1 MYFLRTTTVFI
12 FVAVLLCSSVNAEVK
27 PDMTEEE
34 IMEFNKQSYA
44 PKSAFEGRVKSGDM
58 PLAITR
64 PKQQYRK
71 NTMLEPIT
79 AEAKMRMMQSM
90 MAVNPFSV
98 RDMINMMVAKKR
110 VIPGITFD
118 EVVESIKVKANELNM
133 RASGHNT
140 PWKVL
145 REIDDPNSPR
155 VEFLSFCDLIAL
167 RKILDY
173 SLEFSALV
181 PCRIAVLEDADGVIW
196 LTTLDWDVRWLDT
209 SPNPNRISD
218 DLRERAITIR
228 KNIEIM
234 MEAAATGDF

>member
-1 MYFLRTTTVFI
+1 MYFIRTTTLFMFI
-12 FVAVLLCSSVNAEVK
+12 AVLLGSPVNAEVK
-27 PDMTEEE
+27 PNMTEEE
-34 IMEFNKQSYA
+34 TLEFNKQSYA
-44 PKSAFEGRVKSGDM
+44 PKSAFEGQVKSGDM
-58 PLAITR
+58 PMAITR

-110 VIPGITFD
+110 VVPGISFD
-118 EVVESIKVKANELNM
+118 EVIESIKVKANELNM
-133 RASGHNT
+133 KASGHNT

-167 RKILDY
+167 RQILDY

-181 PCRIAVLEDADGVIW
+181 PCRIAVAEDADGAIW

-218 DLRERAITIR
+218 ELRERALNIR

>member
-1 MYFLRTTTVFI
+1 MYFIRTTAVFV
-12 FVAVLLCSSVNAEVK
+12 FLAALLCSPVNAEVK
-27 PDMTEEE
+27 TNMTEEE
-34 IMEFNKQSYA
+34 ITEFNKQSFEE
-44 PKSAFEGRVKSGDM
+44 KSAFEGRITEENKPWV
-58 PLAITR
+58 PTR
-64 PKQQYRK
+64 PTQEYRK
-71 NTMLEPIT
+71 NTMLEPIS
-79 AEAKMRMMQSM
+79 AQAKMRMMQSM

-110 VIPGITFD
+110 VLPGITFD
-118 EVVESIKVKANELNM
+118 EVVESIKLKANELNM
-133 RASGHNT
+133 KASGHNT

-167 RKILDY
+167 RQILDY

-209 SPNPNRISD
+209 SPNPNRITEE
-218 DLRERAITIR
+218 LRERAMKVR
-228 KNIEIM
+228 ENIEIM
-234 MEAAATGDF
+234 MESAANGDF

>member
-1 MYFLRTTTVFI
+1 MYFLRTTTVFMFI
-12 FVAVLLCSSVNAEVK
+12 AALLCSPVNAEVK
-27 PDMTEEE
+27 PNMTEEE
-34 IMEFNKQSYA
+34 IMEFNTHSYE
-44 PKSAFEGRVKSGDM
+44 PKSAFEGRITDKNKPVM
-58 PLAITR
+58 PTR

-79 AEAKMRMMQSM
+79 AQAKMRMMQSM

-110 VIPGITFD
+110 VLPGITFD

-167 RKILDY
+167 RQILDY
-173 SLEFSALV
+173 VPEFSALV

-218 DLRERAITIR
+218 ELRERAIKVR